1 MNELQRSGAQ
11 PGNKQGKFAPIWVG
25 SLRSG
30 LVTNRSPLIGSTAPR
45 LMEKFYGTS
54 GDLLIAGSNVE
65 ISSRFSLIRR
75 FGNSV
80 YNGGSFTGVDSFTEF
95 RLQNGTIK
103 VIADTAAIVKDITG
117 SNNISILT
125 KGAGSGQTYF
135 QSVLNTLFMGD
146 GVEQKKYAYNTNV
159 WTALTAYAPALAYS
173 TSTLVQPGF
182 TLIDV
187 NGNLQVLTAIGTS
200 GGTQPTWAVDFGAT
214 TVDSLPNRIPDSNGT
229 SGVWTNGP
237 LTFSPTGGAVAG
249 GKWTFT
255 GTGTPSGFNFNRS
268 VVFGVTPGATYT
280 LSGYIDASQV
290 SSGVPVWELADP
302 TVTTAYGSASQSA
315 GTSGRVVSAP
325 FTVPGGVTQVV
336 VVADTGNCT
345 INNTQLLAFSD
356 PQLELGSS
364 VSTYDNTSSSPTWK
378 NYGSPLQNWGIAT
391 PATAPVGVNAAL
403 TSPPFPFWVAS
414 TFYAPSVV
422 QITDPNNNIQALTTS
437 GTTGG
442 SQPTWNVT
450 TGGTT
455 TDGSA
460 VWTNKGIADWQANH
474 AYALGD
480 IVAATFTVQVS
491 AGGQPAFV
499 TYSDSFLIFQAGTSG
514 SSAPSWQPGNGSRVN
529 DGSAIWLNINA
540 QNTWAT
546 IGATTLVTTVSAI
559 QDSNGNVQLPGVPG
573 KTGSL
578 VPVWKTAYGAQ
589 TADNAQKW
597 FNAGPLAAGATGAA
611 GTGAW
616 VYGYA
621 YKNSVANTVSSMS
634 AKSNPVILAANSFVI
649 VQGQGCPD
657 PQCDTV
663 IVFRTT
669 QGFGNLFWM
678 TEIPN
683 PGANQIWT
691 VNDLFPDSALNE
703 FIPAPINGLNDPP
716 PVGLGALAYHLN
728 RVWGRV
734 GNIVYYSNTLTTVL
748 GAGSEQFPFGSNFF
762 VYPSVVTRLEPTSS
776 GMLVF
781 TTSDIYMIAGQGTAT
796 SILYSYQL
804 IPGIGLLSYNA
815 FSKSGS
821 TFYLLNSAKK
831 LISLDPSAGYT
842 EPGYPIG
849 DRLMLLN
856 PMNAY
861 VTWHDGGA
869 TDTALFLADGST
881 GWYRL
886 AVNPNSSVESPMI
899 WSTFAT
905 ITNGCK
911 AVQSIEVSP
920 GSKQLL
926 VGPAETGPILKRDGS
941 VSQDNGVSYA
951 ATATIGSIVLAEP
964 GQMAEVSF
972 VACDSV
978 AVSGSSKPALSVIF
992 DEALP
997 YYTGPFF
1004 PLVNLVND
1012 PPRLAPS
1019 ISLYSNRYYIN
1030 QAQVA
1035 AWCRHMQLQISW
1047 PAEDFQNELL
1057 SLAIYGA
1064 IWIEK

>member
-1 MNELQRSGAQ
+1 MNELQHSGAQ
-11 PGNKQGKFAPIWVG
+11 PGNKQGKFVPIWVG

-80 YNGGSFTGVDSFTEF
+80 YNAGSFTGVDYFTEF

-103 VIADTAAIVKDITG
+103 VIADTSAQVKDITG
-117 SNNISILT
+117 SNNITIMT
-125 KGAGSGQTYF
+125 KSAGAGETFF
-135 QSVLNTLFMGD
+135 QSVLNTLFMGN
-146 GVEQKKYAYNTNV
+146 GVDQKKYAYTTNV
-159 WTALTAYAPALAYS
+159 WAPLTAYSPALAYAAGA
-173 TSTLVQPGF
+173 LVQAGHV
-182 TLIDV
+182 LLDS
-187 NGNLQVLTAIGTS
+187 NSNLQVLTSVGTS
-200 GGTQPTWAVDFGAT
+200 GLVQPTWATDFGAI
-214 TVDSLPNRIPDSNGT
+214 TVDGFPNLIPDSNGT
-229 SGVWTNGP
+229 DGSWTNGP
-237 LTFSPTGGAVAG
+237 LTYGATGGAISG
-249 GKWTFT
+249 GKWTFP
-255 GTGTPSGFNFNRS
+255 GTGSPSGFNFNRS
-268 VVFGVTPGATYT
+268 PTFAVTPGATYT
-280 LSGYIDASQV
+280 LSGYIDASQATV
-290 SSGVPVWELADP
+290 GGAYWGLYDPAIGVF
-302 TVTTAYGSASQSA
+302 YGSVVQAAS
-315 GTSGRVVSAP
+315 TSGRVVSSP
-325 FTVPGGVTQVV
+325 ITIPGGVTQVKV
-336 VVADTGNCT
+336 IADTGDCT
-345 INNTQLLAFSD
+345 ITSGQEVAFSD

-364 VSTYDNTSSSPTWK
+364 VSTYHNTSGLPTWK
-378 NYGSPLQNWGIAT
+378 NYGSPLQNWGIVA
-391 PATAPVGVNAAL
+391 PAAAPTGVNATL
-403 TSPPFPFWVAS
+403 TSPPFPFWLAN
-414 TFYAPSVV
+414 TYYAPSFV
-422 QITDPNNNIQALTTS
+422 QITDTNNNIQALTTS

-460 VWTNKGIADWQANH
+460 VWTNKGTADWQALH
-474 AYALGD
+474 AYALDD
-480 IVAATFTVQVS
+480 IVAVTFTVQVS

-499 TYSDSFLIFQAGTSG
+499 TYSDSFLVVQAGTSG
-514 SSAPSWQPGNGSRVN
+514 PGAPTWQPGNGSHTN
-529 DGSAIWLNINA
+529 DGTVAWININA

-546 IGATTLVTTVSAI
+546 IGATAVVSTVSAI
-559 QDSNGNVQLPGVPG
+559 QDSNGNIQFPGVPG
-573 KTGSL
+573 KTNAT
-578 VPVWKTAYGAQ
+578 VPVWKLPFGAA
-589 TADNAQKW
+589 TTDNAQIW
-597 FNAGPLAAGATGAA
+597 FNQGPLAAGASGAA
-611 GTGAW
+611 ATGSW

-621 YKNSVANTVSSMS
+621 YKNSVADTVSSMS
-634 AKSNPVILAANSFVI
+634 PPSNPVRLAANSFI
-649 VQGQGCPD
+649 VLQGQGCPD

-669 QGFGNLFWM
+669 EGGGNLFWLA
-678 TEIPN
+678 EIPN
-683 PGANQIWT
+683 PGAGQTWT

-716 PVGLGALAYHLN
+716 PAGLGALAYHLN

-776 GMLVF
+776 GLLVF
-781 TTSDIYMIAGQGTAT
+781 TTSDIYMISGQGTVT
-796 SILYSYQL
+796 SILYSYKL

-815 FSKSGS
+815 LDKSGS
-821 TFYLLNSAKK
+821 TFYLLNSSKK

-849 DRLMLLN
+849 DKLMQLS
-856 PMNAY
+856 PENAY

-869 TDTALFLADGST
+869 TDTALFLSDGST

-899 WSTFAT
+899 WSAFAT
-905 ITNGCK
+905 ITGGCK

-920 GSKQLL
+920 GVKQLL
-926 VGPAETGPILKRDGS
+926 IGPVGTGPILKRDQS
-941 VSQDNGVSYA
+941 VSQDNGTSYPA
-951 ATATIGSIVLAEP
+951 NGTIGSIVLAEP

-972 VACDSV
+972 IATDSV
-978 AVSGSSKPALSVIF
+978 AVPNSTRPAISVIF

-997 YYTGPFF
+997 YYTGPFA

-1019 ISLYSNRYYIN
+1019 TSLFSNRYYLN
-1030 QAQVA
+1030 QAQVP
-1035 AWCRHMQLQISW
+1035 AWCRHMQLDISW
-1047 PAEDFQNELL
+1047 PAENFQNELL